1 MKITSL
7 HLLTPNL
14 IETENFYNTVLNIP
28 TYKKTSEEV
37 SFLFGETILY
47 FKKTELNAEYHIAF
61 EIPKNQLIEAY
72 NWIKSRTEVLPVNE
86 NSDFSSFELWNAQS
100 FYFYDNNFNLLEF
113 IIRSELDNA
122 SDKIF
127 DSSSILYASEI
138 GIVTNNVAALAEKI
152 MKDYSLSVYSKQ
164 PAQEN
169 FVVIGEETGLL
180 VLVDENRNWYP
191 TNRKANSFSTK
202 IVFEKK
208 DRKHELLIN

>member
-1 MKITSL
+1 M
-7 HLLTPNL
+7 ND
-14 IETENFYNTVLNIP
+14 
-28 TYKKTSEEV
+28 
-37 SFLFGETILY
+37 
-47 FKKTELNAEYHIAF
+47 
-61 EIPKNQLIEAY
+61 
-72 NWIKSRTEVLPVNE
+72 
-86 NSDFSSFELWNAQS
+86 NSNFSSFERWNAQS

-152 MKDYSLSVYSKQ
+152 MTDYSLSVFSKQ